1 MNARVLR
8 CMVFPMLTLFLLNAC
23 GDRLNFDNYNKLKV
37 GQSYEEVK
45 QIVGDPAR
53 CDEALGIRTC
63 IWGNEQRG
71 INVSFVSN
79 SVLLMSARNL
89 K

>member
-1 MNARVLR
+1 MNARVLCR
-8 CMVFPMLTLFLLNAC
+8 RIFPMLAIVLLNAC
-23 GDRLNFDNYNKLKV
+23 GDRLSLDNYNKLKV
-37 GQSYEEVK
+37 GQTYDEVK

-63 IWGNEQRG
+63 VWGDGQRG
-71 INVSFVSN
+71 IDVNFVSN
-79 SVLLMSARNL
+79 KVLLLSARNL